1 MEKKMILAGKIKPG
15 ISKSENI
22 KEIIEKINKLKI
34 GKSEKGILFL
44 ASMIL
49 LSPKKE
55 TIELINQLKRFKKEG
70 TVYPDFSSSRYISNI
85 LVEVKQ
91 LEKEEFENKI
101 DILIKY
107 IQKNNVNL

>member
-34 GKSEKGILFL
+34 GKSEKEILFL

>member
-22 KEIIEKINKLKI
+22 KEIIDKINKLKI
-34 GKSEKGILFL
+34 GKSEKEILFL

-55 TIELINQLKRFKKEG
+55 TTELINQLKRFKKEG
-70 TVYPDFSSSRYISNI
+70 KIYPDFSTSRYISNI
-85 LVEVKQ
+85 LSEVNQ
-91 LEKEEFENKI
+91 IGKEELKNKI
-101 DILIKY
+101 DILIEY
-107 IQKNNVNL
+107 IQKNSVNL